1 MHNKNTIASTP
12 QVSFTL
18 ASAAMVDAV
27 YAVVDKSK
35 KKGAK
40 KTEDEPTVVNKD
52 ILYAMPMT
60 KEVKMRDEGG
70 GIVTSG
76 GVEEGNSMMMW

>member
-1 MHNKNTIASTP
+1 MGGLNFLVSYNPYEVDRKVHNKNTIASTP

-40 KTEDEPTVVNKD
+40 KT
-52 ILYAMPMT
+52 
-60 KEVKMRDEGG
+60 
-70 GIVTSG
+70 
-76 GVEEGNSMMMW
+76 